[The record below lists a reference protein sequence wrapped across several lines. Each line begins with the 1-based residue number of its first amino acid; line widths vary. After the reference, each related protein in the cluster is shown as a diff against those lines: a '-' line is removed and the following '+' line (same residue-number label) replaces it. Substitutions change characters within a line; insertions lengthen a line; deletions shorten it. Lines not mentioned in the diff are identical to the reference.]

1 MSVFDRGLFF
11 AAFYSSLGASRSIG
25 DYLAQVQV
33 RSKLRLFQDALLQLL
48 HRDPEKRPS
57 MKQFCHTCALVLG
70 EQTEPTLTED
80 VATQP
85 APQEASEEDFDDLAN
100 VHGLEAIGQME
111 DGNMVRNFGPSRA
124 I

>member
-1 MSVFDRGLFF
+1 MGVQNAGNC
-11 AAFYSSLGASRSIG
+11 
-25 DYLAQVQV
+25 LAQVQV

-70 EQTEPTLTED
+70 EQTEPTLCED
-80 VATQP
+80 VVAKP
-85 APQEASEEDFDDLAN
+85 APQEAPEEDFDDLSN
-100 VHGLEAIGQME
+100 VHGLEAIVQME
-111 DGNMVRNFGPSRA
+111 DGNMVRHFGPSRA